1 MTRQDV
7 LTVEDVA
14 NILGISKNTIQRKS
28 WRERTGC
35 PLGKIGKELRT
46 LDEDLREWIRT
57 KYGKVRGS

>member
-7 LTVEDVA
+7 VTVEDVA

-35 PLGKIGKELRT
+35 PLGKIGKELRG
-46 LDEDLREWIRT
+46 LEIDRRDWMRT

>member
-35 PLGKIGKELRT
+35 PLGKIGKYLLVLTKDFE
-46 LDEDLREWIRT
+46 EWIRT
-57 KYGKVRGS
+57 KYGKIRGS

>member
-14 NILGISKNTIQRKS
+14 RILGISKNTIQRKS

-35 PLGKIGKELRT
+35 PLGKVGKELCGLT
-46 LDEDLREWIRT
+46 KDFEEWIQT
-57 KYGKVRGS
+57 KYGKIRGS

>member
-7 LTVEDVA
+7 LKVADVA

-35 PLGKIGKELRT
+35 PLGKVGKELCG
-46 LDEDLREWIRT
+46 LEIDLRDWIRT

>member
-7 LTVEDVA
+7 LKVADVA

-35 PLGKIGKELRT
+35 PLGKIGKGLRGLT
-46 LDEDLREWIRT
+46 KDLEEWMRT

>member
-14 NILGISKNTIQRKS
+14 RILGISKNTIQRKS
-28 WRERTGC
+28 WREKTGC
-35 PLGKIGKELRT
+35 PLGKIGKELRG

-57 KYGKVRGS
+57 KYGKIRGS